1 MECPLQSEPHRPLRL
16 LSLPHFIMLS
26 DTGRGSDH
34 ALSHVNRPF
43 TSQSGCHFF
52 PQKARGFL
60 GFGLDVPHAVVQLLS
75 NVWLCATPWTA
86 ARQASLSFTVSQ
98 SLPKL
103 LSVELV
109 VPSNPL
115 ILCCLLLLPSIFLSI
130 RVLIPSPICP
140 VLPYQSHQPG
150 SEQLWTCLPSLQGPT
165 SSWRLGYRLAR
176 CCILG
181 SCHIVKFWWGVN
193 EISYSF
199 ISYMLSACVG

>member
-1 MECPLQSEPHRPLRL
+1 MAIRMECPLQSEPHRPLRL

-75 NVWLCATPWTA
+75 NVWLFATPWTA

-109 VPSNPL
+109 VPSNPHP
-115 ILCCLLLLPSIFLSI
+115 LLPSPPALNLS
-130 RVLIPSPICP
+130 
-140 VLPYQSHQPG
+140 QH
-150 SEQLWTCLPSLQGPT
+150 QGPHT
-165 SSWRLGYRLAR
+165 FSHMPCTTLPEPSTWIRTAVDLPPFPARPYFLLKVRISSCSLL
-176 CCILG
+176 
-181 SCHIVKFWWGVN
+181 
-193 EISYSF
+193 YSGF
-199 ISYMLSACVG
+199 LPHCEVLVRGE